1 MRIAGNYRVAGYWL
15 ASLQQLAIQRQWQ
28 PMADLF
34 SELRRRNV
42 FRVAAAYAVGSWI
55 LIEAGSVLMPT
66 FGAPEWLFRVY
77 VLVVIAGFLVAL
89 VVAWIFEITADGIRL
104 EKDVQRAG
112 PGARH
117 SGRKLDFFIIALLV
131 IALGISITFNVT
143 GLRDRNIEPSI
154 AVLPFDSRS
163 TDPEN
168 TIFADGI
175 HDDLLTRLANVEAL
189 KVISRTSVMDYRN
202 TTKNLRQI
210 ANELGVAT
218 VLEGAVQR
226 SGNNVRI
233 NVQLIDAETD
243 AHLWAK
249 TYDRELTAKN
259 IFQIQ
264 SEISA
269 AITTALKTALTPQEK
284 ARLATIPTENIE
296 AYRLY
301 VAGRRNLHERELET
315 LLSARRQF
323 EAAIALDPKFAA
335 AYAGLA
341 DAVQLL
347 YSNHSAIT
355 AVEARTAAESSL
367 QTALAL
373 DDELADGYAS
383 RGLLYTDL
391 LGQDST
397 GNRYAEGEAAL
408 KRAIELNPSH
418 ARAYMWLASLR
429 DRQGRYEEAIEL
441 NKRSL
446 EFDPIG
452 RIPLANLAVLY
463 TRMGR
468 HGEALKQWLE
478 ALRIHPSWSTL
489 YANISAQLESLG
501 RLDEAVAWAVRA
513 RELSSDP
520 RRAQNLVGIF
530 FEFGDYDKAKNLINA
545 VPPEHPL
552 YGIWQAFEKMIEKDF
567 TTALSIMESA
577 YGEQQSVPNSIFNLM
592 SDIALL
598 AGELD
603 KALEYCL
610 RQDPLLATED
620 SPRIDGVNAHNA
632 IKLAYL
638 LQKSGDR
645 NRADRLL
652 EMALPVVQLSPR
664 LGMMGSGVRDVQI
677 LALQGD
683 EDAALVALRRAVD
696 EGFRSSLPFD
706 SWTLEI
712 DPYLET
718 IREHPAFRAIV
729 AEIDAEVAI
738 MRQRVE
744 RAEASGEWDELL
756 SAASQAASG
765 NSPP

>member
-1 MRIAGNYRVAGYWL
+1 MLRKLPVAGWQ
-15 ASLQQLAIQRQWQ
+15 SLQHLAIQRQWHS
-28 PMADLF
+28 MADLF
-34 SELRRRNV
+34 SEMRRRNV

-89 VVAWIFEITADGIRL
+89 VVAWIFEITPEGIRL

-117 SGRKLDFFIIALLV
+117 SGRKLNFFIIALLV

-143 GLRDRNIEPSI
+143 GLRDRRIEPSI

-243 AHLWAK
+243 EHLWAK

-323 EAAIALDPKFAA
+323 EEAIALDPKFAP

-347 YSNHSAIT
+347 YYNHSAIT
-355 AVEARTAAESSL
+355 AAEARSIAESAL

-383 RGLLYTDL
+383 LGLLQTDFRR
-391 LGQDST
+391 QDLE
-397 GNRYAEGEAAL
+397 GNGYVDGEAAL
-408 KRAIELNPSH
+408 RRAIELNPSH

-463 TRMGR
+463 ARMGR
-468 HGEALKQWLE
+468 HDMALNQWLD
-478 ALRIHPSWSTL
+478 ALRIHPSWSQL
-489 YANISAQLESLG
+489 YSNVSAQLESLG
-501 RLDEAVAWAVRA
+501 RLDEAAAWAVRA
-513 RELSSDP
+513 RELSDDP
-520 RRAQNLVGIF
+520 RRGQNLVGIF
-530 FEFGDYDKAKNLINA
+530 FEFGDYDKAKAFINA
-545 VPPEHPL
+545 VPQEHPL

-567 TTALSIMESA
+567 TTALSIMEST
-577 YGEQQSVPNSIFNLM
+577 YGGQRSAPDFVYDLM

-620 SPRIDGVNAHNA
+620 GPPIDALNVHNA

-645 NRADRLL
+645 NRAGRLL

-664 LGMMGSGVRDVQI
+664 LGIMGAGIRDVQI
-677 LALQGD
+677 LALLGHD
-683 EDAALVALRRAVD
+683 DAALATLRKAVD

-706 SWTLEI
+706 SWTLEM

-718 IREHPAFRAIV
+718 IREHPAFHEIV
-729 AEIDAEVAI
+729 AEIDADVAV
-738 MRQRVE
+738 MRQRV
-744 RAEASGEWDELL
+744 RQAEASGDWDELL
-756 SAASQAASG
+756 TAASQVASA